1 MIGPNWAKEHVV
13 KRSPFTDDP
22 IALAL
27 KTPPQRREMVPDAL
41 TISYIAHHLA

>member
-1 MIGPNWAKEHVV
+1 MISPNWAKEHVV

-27 KTPPQRREMVPDAL
+27 KTPPRRREMVSDVL
-41 TISYIAHHLA
+41 TNSCIAHHLA